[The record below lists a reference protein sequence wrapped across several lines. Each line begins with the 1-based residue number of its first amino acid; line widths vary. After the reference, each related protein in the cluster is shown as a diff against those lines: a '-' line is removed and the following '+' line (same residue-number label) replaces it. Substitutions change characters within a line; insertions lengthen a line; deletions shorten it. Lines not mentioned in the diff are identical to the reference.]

1 MHRRKGHSVKTKTIT
16 HIQSARDNG
25 DLLNVKEPLEVSS
38 LPNEDATRIKLNPN
52 ETYQTILGF
61 GGAFTEAS
69 AHTLSLIS
77 EEKRNEVIHRYF
89 HPEEGLGYRF
99 GRTHMNSCDFSL
111 ENYTYV
117 HLGDEELKSFSID
130 REKKLV
136 IPLIKDATKI
146 ARENLNI
153 VASPWS
159 PPHWMKSNYDMNHGG
174 KLLPEYHSIWADYY
188 MKYIDAME
196 AEGIPIWGL
205 TIQNEPEAK
214 QVWDSCLYT
223 AEEERDFIKNY
234 LGPAIRKNG
243 REDLKVII
251 WDHNRDVVFERASAV
266 LSDPEAAQYVWGTGL
281 HWYVSEEFENL
292 SKVHNAFPDKH
303 LIFTEGCI
311 EGGVQLGAWHT
322 GERYARNMIGDF
334 NNYLEAWID
343 WNIVLN
349 EEGGPNHVGNY
360 CDAPVIVDTKTG
372 DVHYNSSFYYI
383 GHFSKYVKPG
393 AVRISCSEPT
403 NRVQTTAFRNLDG
416 EIVVVVMNESDDTRN
431 VNVMLEEQI
440 VAVEMPAH
448 SISTVLL

>member
-1 MHRRKGHSVKTKTIT
+1 MKTKTMT

-38 LPNEDATRIKLNPN
+38 LPNEDATQIKLNPN

-111 ENYTYV
+111 GNYTYV
-117 HLGDEELKSFSID
+117 EDNDTSLSTFSIQ
-130 REKKLV
+130 REKELV
-136 IPLIKDATKI
+136 IPLIKDATNV
-146 ARENLNI
+146 AGESLFI
-153 VASPWS
+153 VSSPWS
-159 PPHWMKSNYDMNHGG
+159 PPHWMKSNNEMNHGG
-174 KLLPEYHSIWADYY
+174 KLLPEFQSTWANYY
-188 MKYIDAME
+188 MKYVDAME

-223 AEEERDFIKNY
+223 AEEERDFIKNH
-234 LGPAIRKNG
+234 LGPEIRKNG
-243 REDLKVII
+243 RDDLKVII
-251 WDHNRDVVFERASAV
+251 WDHNRDVVYERASKV

-292 SKVHNAFPDKH
+292 SKVHDAFPDKH

-322 GERYARNMIGDF
+322 GERYARNIIGDL

-372 DVHYNSSFYYI
+372 EVHYNSSFYYI

-393 AVRISCSEPT
+393 AVRISCTAS
-403 NRVQTTAFRNLDG
+403 NNDIQLTAFQNPSG
-416 EIVVVVMNESDDTRN
+416 EIVVILMNENDEEHA
-431 VNVMLEEQI
+431 VNLEHEEQN
-440 VAVEMPAH
+440 VAVQMPGH
-448 SISTVLL
+448 SISTILI

>member
-1 MHRRKGHSVKTKTIT
+1 MKTKTIT

-25 DLLNVKEPLEVSS
+25 DLLKVKEPLQVSS
-38 LPNEDATRIKLNPN
+38 LSSENATQISIDPKQ
-52 ETYQTILGF
+52 TYQTILGF

-69 AHTLSLIS
+69 AYTLSLIS
-77 EEKRNEVIHRYF
+77 EEKRNEIIHRYF

-99 GRTHMNSCDFSL
+99 GRTHINSCDFSL
-111 ENYTYV
+111 GNYTYV
-117 HLGDEELKSFSID
+117 EDYDTSLSTFSIE
-130 REKKLV
+130 REKELV
-136 IPLIKDATKI
+136 IPLIKDATKV
-146 ARENLNI
+146 AGDKLSI
-153 VASPWS
+153 VSSPWS
-159 PPHWMKSNYDMNHGG
+159 PPPWMKDSNEMNHGG
-174 KLLPEYHSIWADYY
+174 KLLREYDSVWADYY

-196 AEGIPIWGL
+196 KEGIPIWGL

-223 AEEERDFIKNY
+223 AEEERDFIKHH
-234 LGPAIRKNG
+234 LGPAIRKSG
-243 REDLKVII
+243 RDDLKVII
-251 WDHNRDVVFERASAV
+251 WDHNRDVVYERASKV

-292 SKVHNAFPDKH
+292 SKVHDAFPDKH

-322 GERYARNMIGDF
+322 GERYARNIMGDL

-349 EEGGPNHVGNY
+349 EDGGPNHVGNY

-372 DVHYNSSFYYI
+372 EVHYNSSFYYI

-393 AVRISCSEPT
+393 AIRISCTASD
-403 NRVQTTAFRNLDG
+403 NVIQLTAFRNPSG
-416 EIVVVVMNESDDTRN
+416 EIVVILMNQNDEEHA
-431 VNVMLEEQI
+431 VNLELQGQN
-440 VAVEMPAH
+440 VAVLMPGH
-448 SISTVLL
+448 SISTILI

>member
-1 MHRRKGHSVKTKTIT
+1 MKTKTVT

-25 DLLNVKEPLEVSS
+25 DLLKVKEPLELSS
-38 LPNEDATRIKLNPN
+38 FSNENATQIKLNPN
-52 ETYQTILGF
+52 ETYQTIRGF
-61 GGAFTEAS
+61 GGAFTESS

-77 EEKRNEVIHRYF
+77 EEKRSEILHRYF

-99 GRTHMNSCDFSL
+99 GRTHINSCDFSL
-111 ENYTYV
+111 DNYAYVEENDTS
-117 HLGDEELKSFSID
+117 LSTFSIE

-136 IPLIKDATKI
+136 IPLIKDASKV
-146 ARENLNI
+146 AGDNLSI
-153 VASPWS
+153 LSSPWS
-159 PPHWMKSNYDMNHGG
+159 PPHWMKSNQDMNHGG
-174 KLLPEYHSIWADYY
+174 KLLPEFYSTWANYY
-188 MKYIDAME
+188 MKYVEAME

-223 AEEERDFIKNY
+223 AEEERDFIKNH
-234 LGPAIRKNG
+234 LGPTIRKNG
-243 REDLKVII
+243 RDDLKVII

-393 AVRISCSEPT
+393 AVRISSNEPT
-403 NRVQTTAFRNLDG
+403 KRIQTTAFRNPNG
-416 EIVVVVMNESDDTRN
+416 EFVVVLMNESDDPRN
-431 VNVMLEEQI
+431 VNIMLEEQL

>member
-1 MHRRKGHSVKTKTIT
+1 MKTKTIT

-25 DLLNVKEPLEVSS
+25 DLLKVKEPLQVSPLS
-38 LPNEDATRIKLNPN
+38 NADATQIKLDPKQ
-52 ETYQTILGF
+52 TYQTILGF

-69 AHTLSLIS
+69 AYTLSLIS
-77 EEKRNEVIHRYF
+77 EEKRNEIIHRYF

-99 GRTHMNSCDFSL
+99 GRTHINSCDFSL
-111 ENYTYV
+111 GNYTYV
-117 HLGDEELKSFSID
+117 EENDTSLSTFSIE
-130 REKKLV
+130 REQELV
-136 IPLIKDATKI
+136 IPLIKDATKV
-146 ARENLNI
+146 AGDNLSI
-153 VASPWS
+153 VSSPWS
-159 PPHWMKSNYDMNHGG
+159 PPPWMKSNNEMNHGG
-174 KLLPEYHSIWADYY
+174 KLLPEYNSVWADYY
-188 MKYIDAME
+188 IKYVDAME

-223 AEEERDFIKNY
+223 AEEERDFIKNH

-243 REDLKVII
+243 RDDLKVII
-251 WDHNRDVVFERASAV
+251 WDHNRDVVYERASKV

-322 GERYARNMIGDF
+322 GERYARNIMGDL

-360 CDAPVIVDTKTG
+360 CDAPVIVDTKSG
-372 DVHYNSSFYYI
+372 EVYYNSSFYYI

-393 AVRISCSEPT
+393 AVRIGCTSVKEDIQST
-403 NRVQTTAFRNLDG
+403 SFRNESG
-416 EIVVVVMNESDDTRN
+416 EIVVILMNENDEERA
-431 VNVMLEEQI
+431 VNLEIEGQN
-440 VAVEMPAH
+440 VAVTMPAH
-448 SISTVLL
+448 SISTVLI

>member
-1 MHRRKGHSVKTKTIT
+1 MKTKTIT

-25 DLLNVKEPLEVSS
+25 DLLKVKEPLQVSPLS
-38 LPNEDATRIKLNPN
+38 NADATQIKLDPKQ
-52 ETYQTILGF
+52 TYQTILGF

-69 AHTLSLIS
+69 AYTLSLIS
-77 EEKRNEVIHRYF
+77 EEKRNEIIHRYF

-99 GRTHMNSCDFSL
+99 GRTHINSCDFSL
-111 ENYTYV
+111 GNYTYV
-117 HLGDEELKSFSID
+117 EENDTSLSTFSIE
-130 REKKLV
+130 REQELV
-136 IPLIKDATKI
+136 IPLIKDATKV
-146 ARENLNI
+146 AGDNLSI
-153 VASPWS
+153 VSSPWS
-159 PPHWMKSNYDMNHGG
+159 PPPWMKSNNEMNHGG
-174 KLLPEYHSIWADYY
+174 KLLPEYNSVWADYY
-188 MKYIDAME
+188 IKYVDAME

-223 AEEERDFIKNY
+223 AEEERDFIKNH

-243 REDLKVII
+243 RDDLKVII
-251 WDHNRDVVFERASAV
+251 WDHNRDVVYERASKV

-322 GERYARNMIGDF
+322 GERYARNIMGDL

-360 CDAPVIVDTKTG
+360 CDAPVIVDTKSG
-372 DVHYNSSFYYI
+372 EVYYNSSFYYI

-393 AVRISCSEPT
+393 AVRIGCTSVNEDIQST
-403 NRVQTTAFRNLDG
+403 SFRNESG
-416 EIVVVVMNESDDTRN
+416 EIVVILMNENDEERA
-431 VNVMLEEQI
+431 VNLEIEGQN
-440 VAVEMPAH
+440 VAVTMPAH
-448 SISTVLL
+448 SISTVLI

>member
-1 MHRRKGHSVKTKTIT
+1 MKTKTIT
-16 HIQSARDNG
+16 HIQSARDTG
-25 DLLNVKEPLEVSS
+25 DLLQVKQPLQPSS
-38 LPNEDATRIKLNPN
+38 HKNNDAIEIMLDPET
-52 ETYQTILGF
+52 TYQTILGF
-61 GGAFTEAS
+61 GGAFTEAAAYS
-69 AHTLSLIS
+69 LSLIS
-77 EEKRNEVIHRYF
+77 EEKRNEIIYRYF
-89 HPEEGLGYRF
+89 HPEDGLGYCF
-99 GRTHMNSCDFSL
+99 GRTHINSCDFSL

-117 HLGDEELKSFSID
+117 HLGDEELKSFSIE
-130 REKKLV
+130 REKNLV
-136 IPLIKDATKI
+136 IPLIKDATRI
-146 ARENLNI
+146 AGQELNI

-174 KLLPEYHSIWADYY
+174 KLLPEYHSVWANYY
-188 MKYIDAME
+188 MKYIEAME
-196 AEGIPIWGL
+196 TEGIPIWGL

-223 AEEERDFIKNY
+223 AEEERDFIKHH
-234 LGPAIRKNG
+234 LGPAIRKSG
-243 REDLKVII
+243 REGLKVII
-251 WDHNRDVVFERASAV
+251 WDHNRDVVFDRASGV

-292 SKVHNAFPDKH
+292 TKVHDAFPDKH

-322 GERYARNMIGDF
+322 GERYARNIIGDF

-372 DVHYNSSFYYI
+372 DVHYNSSYYYI

-403 NRVQTTAFRNLDG
+403 ERIQTTAFRNTTG
-416 EIVVVVMNESDDTRN
+416 EIVVVMMNENDKSTI
-431 VNVMLEEQI
+431 VNLMLQDQ
-440 VAVEMPAH
+440 VLAVEMPAH